1 MPAPGTT
8 AEHPAAAPATPVPP
22 AAVPNSPAT
31 AAVLL
36 GALGLFTSF
45 ALVGGP
51 VGLAGLVTA
60 GFALRTARRTGTG
73 RGRAVAGLLLSLAA
87 VALSVLA
94 AVLLTWYANHTQQC
108 YRPDGIHQ
116 YVECVRRSLSDR

>member
-1 MPAPGTT
+1 MPVPGTT
-8 AEHPAAAPATPVPP
+8 AEHPAAP
-22 AAVPNSPAT
+22 AAAPNSPAT

-94 AVLLTWYANHTQQC
+94 AVLLAWYANHTQQC
-108 YRPDGIHQ
+108 YRPDGLHQ